1 MSSNNKN
8 IKILN
13 MPKLDFEVTE
23 KDFERV
29 DIYKLNRTDQVVGKP
44 SKYLLDIIK
53 RFAANRW
60 ALVFLIFFVLII
72 LLAIFAPII
81 SDSLGYTATGYI
93 AGIKS
98 NEWIKDL
105 PPRLHGQ
112 LPTVTKHLLSID
124 TINRYENAGKG
135 VLVSK
140 EYDYLTGMWS
150 ATYSPYMI
158 EELKNVYPILGTDG
172 SGVDIWN
179 KLWTSVGMSLL
190 LAFWVSILSVIIGVV
205 YGSIA
210 GAFAGKAPDTIMMRF
225 VEIISGVPSIV
236 WLLIL
241 GVVLKGGS
249 DETTVTLDSV
259 TVGLSLLF
267 ILWFS
272 PAIAT
277 RTYIMKTKDVEYV
290 QATRTLGGSQARVIF
305 LHMIPVIA
313 GRISVIFVNL
323 IPTVIFYEATLSFLG
338 LKPPSNIGLGVMLTN
353 AQTISNIP
361 EMVSPIFVFALFTIS
376 AQIIAN
382 ALNDAIDPRVIGR

>member
-1 MSSNNKN
+1 MSQSNKDL
-8 IKILN
+8 KIIN
-13 MPKLDFEVTE
+13 MPKIDFEITE
-23 KDFERV
+23 KDFRRV

-44 SKYLLDIIK
+44 SKYLIDIIK

-60 ALVFLIFFVLII
+60 ALVFLIFFILII
-72 LLAIFAPII
+72 LLAIFAPIV
-81 SDSLGYTATGYI
+81 SNSLGYSATDYI

-98 NEWIKDL
+98 NEWIKNL

-112 LPTVTKHLLSID
+112 LPTVTEHLVPYSTFAEKYKDSPL
-124 TINRYENAGKG
+124 
-135 VLVSK
+135 LVS
-140 EYDYLTGMWS
+140 YDYSNGFYS
-150 ATYSPYMI
+150 VTYSPYKLDI
-158 EELKNVYPILGTDG
+158 LKDVYPILGTDG

-179 KLWTSVGMSLL
+179 KLWTSVGISLL
-190 LAFWVSILSVIIGVV
+190 LAFWVSVLSVIIGVI

-241 GVVLKGGS
+241 GVVLKGDNNS
-249 DETTVTLDSV
+249 DAAVTLDST

-290 QATRTLGGSQARVIF
+290 QATKTLGGSQARVIF

-338 LKPPSNIGLGVMLTN
+338 LKPPSTIGLGVMLTN
-353 AQTISNIP
+353 AQTVSNIP

>member
-98 NEWIKDL
+98 NQWIKDL
-105 PPRLHGQ
+105 PPRLHGE
-112 LPTVTKHLLSID
+112 LPTVTKHLLSRGTVD
-124 TINRYENAGKG
+124 EYANAGILKSSE
-135 VLVSK
+135 L
-140 EYDYLTGMWS
+140 DPLTGLWT
-150 ATYSPYMI
+150 ATYSPYEL

>member
-44 SKYLLDIIK
+44 SKYLIDIIK

-60 ALVFLIFFVLII
+60 ALVFLVFFILII

-81 SDSLGYTATGYI
+81 SNSLGYTATGYI

-112 LPTVTKHLLSID
+112 LPTVTKHLLSKETVDNYDKAGIL
-124 TINRYENAGKG
+124 IN
-135 VLVSK
+135 S
-140 EYDYLTGMWS
+140 EYDYLTGLYT
-150 ATYSPYMI
+150 ATYSPYI
-158 EELKNVYPILGTDG
+158 LPELKNVYPILGTDG

-210 GAFAGKAPDTIMMRF
+210 GAFVGKALDTVMMRF

-249 DETTVTLDSV
+249 DETAVTLDSV

-290 QATRTLGGSQARVIF
+290 QATKTLGGSQARVIF

>member
-8 IKILN
+8 IKILI
-13 MPKLDFEVTE
+13 MPKLDFEATE

-44 SKYLLDIIK
+44 SKYLVDIIK

-60 ALVFLIFFVLII
+60 ALVFLVFFILII

-81 SDSLGYTATGYI
+81 SNSLGYTATGYI

-112 LPTVTKHLLSID
+112 LPTVTKHLLSKETVD
-124 TINRYENAGKG
+124 NYDNAGI
-135 VLVSK
+135 LVSK
-140 EYDYLTGMWS
+140 EFDYLTGMWS
-150 ATYSPYMI
+150 ATYSPY
-158 EELKNVYPILGTDG
+158 ELNELKDVYPILGTDG

-190 LAFWVSILSVIIGVV
+190 LAFWVSILSIIIGVV

>member
-44 SKYLLDIIK
+44 SKYLIDIIK

-60 ALVFLIFFVLII
+60 ALVFLVFFVLII

-81 SDSLGYTATGYI
+81 SNSLGYTATGYI

-112 LPTVTKHLLSID
+112 LPTVTKHLLSKAMVDRYQEAGIL
-124 TINRYENAGKG
+124 INGYEDLPGLYT
-135 VLVSK
+135 V
-140 EYDYLTGMWS
+140 
-150 ATYSPYMI
+150 TYSPYI
-158 EELKNVYPILGTDG
+158 LPELKNVYPILGTDG

-210 GAFAGKAPDTIMMRF
+210 GAFVGKALDTVMMRF

-249 DETTVTLDSV
+249 DETAVTLDSV

-290 QATRTLGGSQARVIF
+290 QATKTLGGSQARVIF

>member
-44 SKYLLDIIK
+44 SKYLVDIIK

-98 NEWIKDL
+98 NQWIKDL
-105 PPRLHGQ
+105 PPRLHGE
-112 LPTVTKHLLSID
+112 LPTVTKHLLSRGTVD
-124 TINRYENAGKG
+124 EYANAGILKNSE
-135 VLVSK
+135 L
-140 EYDYLTGMWS
+140 DPLTGLWT
-150 ATYSPYMI
+150 ATYSPYEL